1 MTVQVPRRRELT
13 VRSMLLLLRIAG
25 VAGLACAGYAWL
37 HPARVSA
44 WMARDKVAVL
54 TAQPLLEPEPPVP
67 LPAAPAAPVR
77 DEPPDL
83 PLPPAQAA
91 VARWLGARYHVA
103 PEAIAPLVGA
113 AEDLEKSYHLSP
125 HLLIA
130 VMAIESNFHPYIES
144 EAGAQ
149 GMMQVMPRIHA
160 RRYEKFGGKLSFIN
174 PMVSLEVGAGILHDF
189 LRRSGSETAALRMY
203 FGGGPTSDAY
213 IGKVR
218 GEQQRLARVAG
229 GARVPID

>member
-1 MTVQVPRRRELT
+1 MAA
-13 VRSMLLLLRIAG
+13 RSMLLLLRIAG

-44 WMARDKVAVL
+44 WMARDKVAVV
-54 TAQPLLEPEPPVP
+54 TAQPLLEPEPPT
-67 LPAAPAAPVR
+67 LATSPAVPAAPVR
-77 DEPPDL
+77 EEPPGP

-91 VARWLGARYHVA
+91 VAQWLGARYHVA
-103 PEAIAPLVGA
+103 PEAIAPLVGN

-130 VMAIESNFHPYIES
+130 VMAIESNFHPYIQS

-149 GMMQVMPRIHA
+149 GLMQVMPRMHA
-160 RRYEKFGGKLSFIN
+160 RRYEKFGGKLSFVN
-174 PMVSLEVGAGILHDF
+174 PQVSLEVGAEILHDF
-189 LRRSGSETAALRMY
+189 LRRSGSETEALRMY

-213 IGKVR
+213 IEKVR
-218 GEQQRLARVAG
+218 AEQQRLARVAG

>member
-1 MTVQVPRRRELT
+1 MTVQVRSRRELAT
-13 VRSMLLLLRIAG
+13 RSMLLLLRIAG

-44 WMARDKVAVL
+44 WMARDKVAVV
-54 TAQPLLEPEPPVP
+54 TAQPLLEPEPPA
-67 LPAAPAAPVR
+67 PAAPAR
-77 DEPPDL
+77 EEPPDP

-91 VARWLGARYHVA
+91 VAQWLGARYHVA
-103 PEAIAPLVGA
+103 PEALAPLVGA
-113 AEDLEKSYHLSP
+113 AEDLEKSYRLSP

-130 VMAIESNFHPYIES
+130 VMAIESNFHPYSES

-160 RRYEKFGGKLSFIN
+160 RRYEKFGGKLSFVN
-174 PMVSLEVGAGILHDF
+174 PMVSLEVGADILHDF
-189 LRRSGSETAALRMY
+189 LRRSGSETQALRMY

-213 IGKVR
+213 IEKVR

-229 GARVPID
+229 GARVPIE

>member
-1 MTVQVPRRRELT
+1 VRE
-13 VRSMLLLLRIAG
+13 
-25 VAGLACAGYAWL
+25 
-37 HPARVSA
+37 
-44 WMARDKVAVL
+44 
-54 TAQPLLEPEPPVP
+54 
-67 LPAAPAAPVR
+67 
-77 DEPPDL
+77 EPPDP

-91 VARWLGARYHVA
+91 VAQWLGARYHVA
-103 PEAIAPLVGA
+103 PEALAPLVGA
-113 AEDLEKSYHLSP
+113 SEDLEKSYRLSP

-130 VMAIESNFHPYIES
+130 VMAIESNFHPYSES

-160 RRYEKFGGKLSFIN
+160 HRYEKFGGKLSFVN
-174 PMVSLEVGAGILHDF
+174 PMVSLEVGADILHDF
-189 LRRSGSETAALRMY
+189 LRRSGSETQALRMY

-213 IGKVR
+213 IEKVR